1 MMHVR
6 MHIRVCACVPEWGG
20 GQKTTSG
27 LVLTVQ
33 LVSETESH
41 LCCFLIPDA
50 PLQPPLLV
58 LYKDKK
64 IFYSDL
70 FSNILF
76 IPSL

>member
-1 MMHVR
+1 MCVHVYQSGVEAR
-6 MHIRVCACVPEWGG
+6 RQLRV
-20 GQKTTSG
+20 
-27 LVLTVQ
+27 LVLTFH

-41 LCCFLIPDA
+41 LCCFLIHGA
-50 PLQPPLLV
+50 PLQLPLLV

-64 IFYSDL
+64 IFYRDL